1 MLLGC
6 VDYCTS
12 CVVLMKWKPKF
23 KPSTI
28 LTRKCE
34 IFKSILG
41 HTLWNRLCVIDDI
54 NTIKCLINMCTLKDE
69 LYNTLEKLQ

>member
-1 MLLGC
+1 MLLGS

-23 KPSTI
+23 EPSTI
-28 LTRKCE
+28 LTKKCD

-54 NTIKCLINMCTLKDE
+54 NTIKCLISMSTLKED
-69 LYNTLEKLQ
+69 LYNTIELLQ